1 MQGLSKCSSRSGG
14 ISDMPSGLIDKKS
27 RSHHEQLWKAWY
39 TGIQTITVPAAAA
52 AAFSTTSLNRTASMG
67 SPSSSRHLAS
77 TVYATDTNER
87 VLGDVVHH
95 TFDSASIEAIDSEEQ
110 NDESFDSL
118 TLTLTLATAPK
129 QDVSESQL

>member
-14 ISDMPSGLIDKKS
+14 ISEMPNGLIDKKS

-39 TGIQTITVPAAAA
+39 TGIQTVTVPAAAA
-52 AAFSTTSLNRTASMG
+52 AAFSTTSLSRTTSMD
-67 SPSSSRHLAS
+67 SPSSSRPHLAS
-77 TVYATDTNER
+77 TVTSTNEH

-95 TFDSASIEAIDSEEQ
+95 TFDSTSIEAIDSEEQ